1 MALQLRYLEPR
12 PGRRD
17 PPAVRRLRGPQKEGL
32 ERAGAVSLDPPT
44 YRVSKRCSSTEPD
57 VICRPRANAM
67 RRGDFR
73 WDRKLR
79 AWIDRVRP
87 LRKMSSRTKYFV
99 YSERRDNAHKDHSGE
114 PVQIW
119 DCPWCGVEL
128 PSLAPSAPAQF
139 LSRGDGAE

>member
-1 MALQLRYLEPR
+1 MRWLRSS
-12 PGRRD
+12 
-17 PPAVRRLRGPQKEGL
+17 PAEGL
-32 ERAGAVSLDPPT
+32 ERAGAVSMEPPT

-87 LRKMSSRTKYFV
+87 LRKMSPRTKYFV
-99 YSERRDNAHKDHSGE
+99 YSERRDNAHEDHSGE

-128 PSLAPSAPAQF
+128 PSLSRSDAPAQ
-139 LSRGDGAE
+139 LSQGDGVE